1 MMGNIS
7 HFRAT
12 PDESMQAGRSLRWDV
27 FRGWQALILTQ
38 DALELTVVPSIG
50 GRLMS
55 LRHAGVELAYVN
67 DALAGKTPDGSA
79 GQWQAL
85 CGEWTFPLWGG
96 GKTWVAPE
104 SDWPDGAPQRDL
116 DSGPFEVLSTWC
128 GPESMGVE
136 LQSAVCRQSGL
147 QIVRRIELVA
157 SGVWTTAHR
166 LINRSNEI
174 RVCGIWD
181 VLMLRRPGTVSIRLG
196 RADDAWHEAI
206 VPFPGKGPIGDVRG
220 SRFVGFVD
228 GVLSATCDEAI
239 EFKLGIRPSQGE
251 LDVRLALPEGEK
263 RLTRSFDAFADRPYL
278 HGAPIEVFN
287 APALPYFEI
296 ESHGPAQNLAPG
308 AACDLRVRE
317 RIS

>member
-12 PDESMQAGRSLRWDV
+12 PDENMQVRRSLRWDV
-27 FRGWQALILTQ
+27 FRGWRALILTQ

-85 CGEWTFPLWGG
+85 CGEWGFPLWGG

-116 DSGPFEVLSTWC
+116 DSGSFEVLSTWC
-128 GPESMGVE
+128 GPESMGV
-136 LQSAVCRQSGL
+136 
-147 QIVRRIELVA
+147 
-157 SGVWTTAHR
+157 
-166 LINRSNEI
+166 
-174 RVCGIWD
+174 D
-181 VLMLRRPGTVSIRLG
+181 IRLG

-239 EFKLGIRPSQGE
+239 EFKLGIRASQGE